1 MTVVPARVAG
11 VREIVLVSPPVAPTG
26 SLNAAVLAAARIAGV
41 TEAYRVGGAQAIAA
55 LAYGTETIRRV
66 DKIVG
71 PGNIYV
77 ALAKAQVFGDVGHRH
92 GGGAERGAG
101 GGRRHARMRP
111 SWPPTC
117 WPRPSTTRWPA
128 RCC

>member
-11 VREIVLVSPPVAPTG
+11 VREIVLVSPPGADG
-26 SLNAAVLAAARIAGV
+26 SLNPAVLAAARIAGV

-55 LAYGTETIRRV
+55 LAYGTASIRRV

-77 ALAKAQVFGDVGHRH
+77 ALAKAQVFGDVGIDMVA
-92 GGGAERGAG
+92 GPSQGLVGAYETAAAEFVAP
-101 GGRRHARMRP
+101 HLPAQP
-111 SWPPTC
+111 HHPPLPP
-117 WPRPSTTRWPA
+117 PRLPT
-128 RCC
+128 